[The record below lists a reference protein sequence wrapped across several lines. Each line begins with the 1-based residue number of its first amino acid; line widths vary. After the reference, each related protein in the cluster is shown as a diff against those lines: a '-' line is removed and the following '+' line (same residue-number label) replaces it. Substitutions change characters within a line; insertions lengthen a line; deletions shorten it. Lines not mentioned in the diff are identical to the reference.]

1 MNCYAYAVGI
11 DLNENDI
18 CSYAYNPGELG
29 TCLRY
34 YDSFR
39 DYQAMSAYL
48 HTKSF
53 QDRIKYDM
61 DALDISFE
69 DACEDEDSEY
79 VDENGYTNW
88 LIAMYIQRPKFLIP
102 GDIHFLRKTK
112 DGIWVHK
119 MGRDGSITSLDPN
132 GNLIKTLPE
141 ELAFD
146 KKRVY
151 TNPSV
156 YKLRMKR

>member
-1 MNCYAYAVGI
+1 
-11 DLNENDI
+11 
-18 CSYAYNPGELG
+18 
-29 TCLRY
+29 
-34 YDSFR
+34 
-39 DYQAMSAYL
+39 
-48 HTKSF
+48 
-53 QDRIKYDM
+53 
-61 DALDISFE
+61 
-69 DACEDEDSEY
+69 
-79 VDENGYTNW
+79 
-88 LIAMYIQRPKFLIP
+88 
-102 GDIHFLRKTK
+102 
-112 DGIWVHK
+112 